1 MGRDTSEEIAA
12 RYHRSTLKTGDIILS
27 IVGTIGKVAMV
38 PIPLYGGNITQSSV
52 RIRPVPSG
60 IIPTFLAW
68 ALRTPVLIS
77 QYDRRRLGTAV
88 PRLNVQDVRLL
99 AIPLPP
105 VAEQQRI
112 VTEIERRFSMA
123 DESEAQVEAS
133 LRRSEGLRQAILK
146 RAFEGRLG

>member
-1 MGRDTSEEIAA
+1 
-12 RYHRSTLKTGDIILS
+12 
-27 IVGTIGKVAMV
+27 
-38 PIPLYGGNITQSSV
+38 
-52 RIRPVPSG
+52 
-60 IIPTFLAW
+60 
-68 ALRTPVLIS
+68 
-77 QYDRRRLGTAV
+77 
-88 PRLNVQDVRLL
+88 LL